1 MRNFDPV
8 LETERIVGFVRGY
21 MQNAGLGSVVLG
33 LSGGVDSAVCA
44 ALAVR
49 ALGSANVSALAMP
62 YRSSHPDSLDDAQQL
77 ADDLGIACHK
87 IEITP
92 FVDAYFNSIDPEASP
107 LRRGNWMARIRMNI
121 LFDHSAKLSA
131 LVLGTSN
138 RTELMVGYF
147 TQFGD
152 SACAFE
158 PIGHLYKTEVWRL
171 ARTLNISPKII
182 DKAPSADLWRGQ
194 TDEADLGMPYR
205 ELDEILYELT
215 ELDLD
220 FRSSQTLKYPL
231 EQYQRVDR
239 LIRISEFKR
248 HLPPL
253 PE

>member
-1 MRNFDPV
+1 MREFDPPI
-8 LETERIVGFVRGY
+8 ETERVVSFIRGY
-21 MQNAGLGSVVLG
+21 MQNSGFGRVVLG

-49 ALGSANVSALAMP
+49 ALGAANVTALAMP
-62 YRSSHPDSLDDAQQL
+62 YRTSHPDSLDDALQL
-77 ADDLGIACHK
+77 AEDLGIACHK

-92 FVDAYFNSIDPEASP
+92 LVDVYFDSIDQEASQ

-147 TQFGD
+147 TQYGD

-158 PIGHLYKTEVWRL
+158 PIGHLYKTEIWQL
-171 ARTLNISPKII
+171 ARSLKISPKII
-182 DKAPSADLWRGQ
+182 NKAPSADLWQGQ
-194 TDEADLGMPYR
+194 TDEADLSMPYG

-239 LIRISEFKR
+239 LIRVSEFKR

-253 PE
+253 PA